1 MRKVWSFGHLLISY
15 SIMLIAILL
24 VLGIVLFTL
33 VFNQLSTVQ
42 QQIFRYTTI
51 VQLASELTEARGAFH
66 QLVAASSS
74 EEHIDESLRTIS
86 ISDERARLLLQ
97 KLHTTYE
104 TNPQQY
110 FLLRGIENGLDFIA
124 EQLALLMKSLPLDAG
139 GYSRYYMIDTTFSY
153 LDDYIYA
160 RFLPSA
166 VLEDAEAVNQMQE
179 SIARIRTLALLL
191 VLFLSILCT
200 IAIMLIVRSLA
211 HPVRAM
217 AQTAEEIAKGNLDT
231 PDLPAKGPAEIQ
243 MLEQSLNSMKR
254 SLQERIT
261 ALDENVKL
269 EKLIHRQELQQMKTR
284 RELDRARL
292 LTLQAQINPHFLFN
306 AMNTISRTAFF
317 EHAEETASLIS
328 DLASVFRYILDQRT
342 TVPLSAEIAFIG
354 NYLRIQK
361 VRFGERLDYNI
372 SCPDEF
378 GEILIPP
385 LIIQPFVENAIIHGL
400 EPLEEG
406 GSVSVDV
413 ISEKR
418 RLIILIE
425 DSGIGIE
432 ESRIPGLLET
442 SQKSENL
449 HVGMSN
455 VMERIKLYYGQ
466 TASLQVMGSIPHG
479 TVVQV
484 SLPIRR
490 QDRMRI
496 YQDAH
501 SVDSR

>member
-1 MRKVWSFGHLLISY
+1 
-15 SIMLIAILL
+15 
-24 VLGIVLFTL
+24 
-33 VFNQLSTVQ
+33 
-42 QQIFRYTTI
+42 
-51 VQLASELTEARGAFH
+51 
-66 QLVAASSS
+66 
-74 EEHIDESLRTIS
+74 
-86 ISDERARLLLQ
+86 
-97 KLHTTYE
+97 
-104 TNPQQY
+104 
-110 FLLRGIENGLDFIA
+110 
-124 EQLALLMKSLPLDAG
+124 
-139 GYSRYYMIDTTFSY
+139 
-153 LDDYIYA
+153 
-160 RFLPSA
+160 
-166 VLEDAEAVNQMQE
+166 
-179 SIARIRTLALLL
+179 
-191 VLFLSILCT
+191 
-200 IAIMLIVRSLA
+200 
-211 HPVRAM
+211 
-217 AQTAEEIAKGNLDT
+217 
-231 PDLPAKGPAEIQ
+231 
-243 MLEQSLNSMKR
+243 
-254 SLQERIT
+254 
-261 ALDENVKL
+261 
-269 EKLIHRQELQQMKTR
+269 MKTR